1 MIAYFLLSR
10 FSAALAAICSATP
23 RKAVLFR
30 EPHQFKSSGGI
41 NPPSGKKIPGLWPGI
56 LLGRAQ
62 GAAHFRSQEAP
73 LSRLRL

>member
-30 EPHQFKSSGGI
+30 EPCHFKSSGGI
-41 NPPSGKKIPGLWPGI
+41 NPPSGKVLPLAKRLD
-56 LLGRAQ
+56 
-62 GAAHFRSQEAP
+62 AP
-73 LSRLRL
+73 